1 MTISYIKDTES
12 KAEYI
17 ERKFK
22 KTGST
27 ATKSNLFSHIQKFE
41 QYCEYG
47 LKLDSEIVIQ
57 DLAKDWA
64 QKKDVSS
71 LVNLLHQF
79 HLWIQEDH
87 PEVIYIRK
95 CAEYTFKAAKP
106 DTQRNSMGII
116 RLYLRART
124 GIRISAEDMSEKIT
138 IPVDQNEREEYPL
151 TLEQFKQI
159 YDKTTILRR
168 KVKYLFMRDTGCR
181 TIESI
186 QITKK
191 MIEFDYD
198 KSGIARVKIPKR
210 IVKGKTKG
218 RLNFLTPEAA
228 KMVKKISNDLDENSP
243 IFVDPIKKGS
253 TQMSIKSNELHA
265 FYHTRETLVKEG
277 FSVFAAKH
285 DSGTS
290 KIVLHSV
297 RAFTAT
303 AYSQANGEGMGHG
316 YIGHKKYLEQY
327 IRRSESEQLEMFKKA
342 IPYLTGI
349 TKEYGPDEISQKQK
363 GLENQVNLLQRQLSE
378 EKKNSIQAVKTKVDN
393 SSKFEYVVKYL
404 ISENRLSLEELAEL
418 MSKAPNVAPAK
429 Q

>member
-1 MTISYIKDTES
+1 M
-12 KAEYI
+12 
-17 ERKFK
+17 
-22 KTGST
+22 
-27 ATKSNLFSHIQKFE
+27 
-41 QYCEYG
+41 
-47 LKLDSEIVIQ
+47 
-57 DLAKDWA
+57 
-64 QKKDVSS
+64 
-71 LVNLLHQF
+71 VNLLHQF

-243 IFVDPIKKGS
+243 IFVDPIKKES
-253 TQMSIKSNELHA
+253 TQMSIKNNELHA

-378 EKKNSIQAVKTKVDN
+378 EKKNSIQAVKTKVNN